1 MNKIIDGRYGIRME
15 TIHMVRLR
23 PVWNG
28 MRLTG
33 HHWRLYVHDAP
44 GAGVM
49 VNGEKLELSPG
60 FAWLLPPHGDLPAW
74 CENPALNQLYLH
86 FEVARLTG
94 SRRAPA
100 SAVPLDPVLA
110 ALARELKEQLDSQAP
125 ALILTATALA
135 AAALARLPGD
145 AWDEL
150 GPDREIE
157 ELCESLR
164 HTLAQELTVTDLARR
179 FGMPVNAF
187 IRRFQAGTG
196 STPYQYLTN
205 LRYTRAARLLEEG
218 ELSIDDICEAVGVKD
233 RFHFS
238 RMFKRLHGLSPA
250 AYRRGYRPR

>member
-1 MNKIIDGRYGIRME
+1 ME
-15 TIHMVRLR
+15 TIHLVRLQ
-23 PVWNG
+23 PLWNG

-44 GAGVM
+44 GAGVV
-49 VNGEKLELSPG
+49 VNEEKLELSPG

-86 FEVARLTG
+86 FEVAR
-94 SRRAPA
+94 
-100 SAVPLDPVLA
+100 
-110 ALARELKEQLDSQAP
+110 
-125 ALILTATALA
+125 
-135 AAALARLPGD
+135 RL
-145 AWDEL
+145 
-150 GPDREIE
+150 
-157 ELCESLR
+157 
-164 HTLAQELTVTDLARR
+164 
-179 FGMPVNAF
+179 GMPVNAF

-218 ELSIDDICEAVGVKD
+218 ELSIDDICETVGVKD

-250 AYRRGYRPR
+250 AYRQGYRPR